1 MRLFALEVAFYRF
14 TGRYLY
20 MFTSYAS
27 QEVEEICGLNES
39 LNVEKHFLAYTF
51 KNLFKSFI
59 RWVRCAERIS
69 YMALYSVVY
78 FYMVI
83 TDI

>member
-27 QEVEEICGLNES
+27 QEVCGLNES

-51 KNLFKSFI
+51 KNLFDSFI
-59 RWVRCAERIS
+59 GWARCAERSQIS
-69 YMALYSVVY
+69 YMARCSVVY

-83 TDI
+83 TNI